1 MISASSISFEVF
13 FFSSVVS
20 AWRFCSF
27 GATAVSLKRDA
38 AGVEVWGQF
47 VVHFG
52 EFLWAEQ
59 LLKNLVK
66 GLSAGFFDFCHC
78 FKYLRET
85 PHHFG
90 D

>member
-1 MISASSISFEVF
+1 MTSAIISFEVF

-38 AGVEVWGQF
+38 AGVEVWGQC
-47 VVHFG
+47 VAHLG

-59 LLKNLVK
+59 LLQYFVK

-85 PHHFG
+85 PHHLG